1 EDRMVRS
8 KSGSSFTASAW
19 VSDHWIYDA
28 GVEMF
33 FDADADGYYRYLR
46 VTFDIDS
53 YLDHAWVF
61 AALYLSPDGVTWE
74 LLHETEDFRVDGATP
89 DDAYEVETELVSG
102 YPPGDYDLL
111 IELYDADTVVLQ
123 DELGPS
129 DTSAFALLPLEDRE
143 NDTPVPV
150 VIVHEDGGGGATSL
164 PGLLLL
170 SAAAVFSRGRLR
182 RGRR

>member
-1 EDRMVRS
+1 EIDGEHVLRAASGYKAERDPNAPREIGSLAERRIPPEDRMVRS
-8 KSGSSFTASAW
+8 KSASSFTAAAW

-46 VTFDIDS
+46 VTFDVDS
-53 YLDHAWVF
+53 YYEHAWVF
-61 AALYLSPDGVTWE
+61 AALYLSADGVTWE
-74 LLHETEDFRVDGATP
+74 LLHETEDFRVDGAIS

-123 DELGPS
+123 DELGPA
-129 DTSAFALLPLEDRE
+129 DT
-143 NDTPVPV
+143 
-150 VIVHEDGGGGATSL
+150 
-164 PGLLLL
+164 
-170 SAAAVFSRGRLR
+170 
-182 RGRR
+182 